1 MFTEPDLPKLP
12 IERAQALQN
21 IMISRATGGGGNDDA
36 YVYDLLRREFMADAA
51 TQSLLPS
58 FVRTCRDLDQFWGHI
73 KDIAPKYDPRKK
85 YIYEAFAPLLDHLEG
100 ANRAPADAGV
110 SDALE
115 SFDPVGVHGA
125 WTKAIERRK
134 NDSDGAITMART
146 LLETVCKRILDAMGV
161 KYDDGAEL
169 PTLYGTA
176 AKALNVAPSQQTD
189 DMFRAIM
196 GACHTVVDRI
206 GSMRNKLSDAHG
218 RGAGAAK
225 PEARH
230 AELAVNLAGSLALF
244 LVQTWEAMQG
254 GADELRPVLVLP

>member
-1 MFTEPDLPKLP
+1 
-12 IERAQALQN
+12 
-21 IMISRATGGGGNDDA
+21 
-36 YVYDLLRREFMADAA
+36 
-51 TQSLLPS
+51 
-58 FVRTCRDLDQFWGHI
+58 
-73 KDIAPKYDPRKK
+73 
-85 YIYEAFAPLLDHLEG
+85 
-100 ANRAPADAGV
+100 
-110 SDALE
+110 
-115 SFDPVGVHGA
+115 VHAA

-134 NDSDGAITMART
+134 NDSDGAITTART

-254 GADELRPVLVLP
+254 GADELRPVLVRL